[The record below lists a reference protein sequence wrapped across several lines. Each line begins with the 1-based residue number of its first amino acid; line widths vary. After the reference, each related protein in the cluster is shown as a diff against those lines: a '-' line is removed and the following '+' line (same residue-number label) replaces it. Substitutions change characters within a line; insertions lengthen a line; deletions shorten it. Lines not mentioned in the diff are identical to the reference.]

1 MTTLL
6 TKENL
11 ARAAFFTLMALTPFV
26 ASRVWA
32 SASSACGMSGC
43 GCGDSCACGD
53 ACNCDHA
60 AR

>member
-1 MTTLL
+1 MTKLL

-11 ARAAFFTLMALTPFV
+11 ARAAFFTFMALSPFI

-32 SASSACGMSGC
+32 SASC

-53 ACNCDHA
+53 ACNCSHPV
-60 AR
+60 R

>member
-11 ARAAFFTLMALTPFV
+11 ARAAFFTFMALSPFI

-32 SASSACGMSGC
+32 SASAGCGMSGC
-43 GCGDSCACGD
+43 GCGDACACGD
-53 ACNCDHA
+53 ACHCGH
-60 AR
+60 